1 MSYDGRIRFDA
12 TALDRHADEYCKKE
26 LRLMRE
32 LEDTLRIAVQSA
44 PMEAVPRIRRIM
56 NDADRLTQYFSELG
70 DALREAG
77 RLVKATSQ
85 TVLERLEEAT
95 DELNALLR

>member
-1 MSYDGRIRFDA
+1 
-12 TALDRHADEYCKKE
+12 
-26 LRLMRE
+26 MRE
-32 LEDTLRIAVQSA
+32 LEDPLRIAVQSA

>member
-1 MSYDGRIRFDA
+1 
-12 TALDRHADEYCKKE
+12 
-26 LRLMRE
+26 MRE
-32 LEDTLRIAVQSA
+32 LEDTLRIAAQSA

>member
-1 MSYDGRIRFDA
+1 M
-12 TALDRHADEYCKKE
+12 K
-26 LRLMRE
+26 RE
-32 LEDTLRIAVQSA
+32 KPVSGSGPAAS
-44 PMEAVPRIRRIM
+44 
-56 NDADRLTQYFSELG
+56 
-70 DALREAG
+70 LREAG